1 MIQLRKCHGGRLE
14 NTAFTL
20 AVQFGGRNSVYR
32 YFMSPV
38 PRLPRVFIAAYITRP
53 ELRGSQKFPSR
64 DRSEFVSFAGDS
76 FTARNCCNVT
86 TKIGQLPLYSWSFLL
101 HYVYVQK
108 FLRCV
113 QFEFLRCSS
122 LSAFSTDDR
131 ISQRANDESY
141 ARKILLTAWLK
152 LSNVSWQKVS
162 TQFVGTRRCAVE
174 IFLLPS
180 GTFYTRDDCFCESF
194 SRNSWILCSFS
205 RGKNRAAKRCGVY
218 KYFKKRSVDVNRINE
233 ISHRR
238 GDCSVIRKSHY
249 PTDFVWP
256 VVRTSQA
263 LLPRLISQRA
273 FFVQWETKFQRTNL
287 SVRLSIRA
295 SNENLAC
302 DAAEQNLFPLFPWN
316 V

>member
-86 TKIGQLPLYSWSFLL
+86 TKIGQFRLYSWSFLF
-101 HYVYVQK
+101 HYVCVQK
-108 FLRCV
+108 ILRCV
-113 QFEFLRCSS
+113 QFEFLRRSS

-131 ISQRANDESY
+131 ISQLANDESY

-162 TQFVGTRRCAVE
+162 TQFVGTRSRNISFAKRH
-174 IFLLPS
+174 ILHARRL
-180 GTFYTRDDCFCESF
+180 F
-194 SRNSWILCSFS
+194 SREFLEKFVDSMQFLTWKES
-205 RGKNRAAKRCGVY
+205 RRQKDAEFINISRND
-218 KYFKKRSVDVNRINE
+218 RS
-233 ISHRR
+233 
-238 GDCSVIRKSHY
+238 
-249 PTDFVWP
+249 T
-256 VVRTSQA
+256 
-263 LLPRLISQRA
+263 LI
-273 FFVQWETKFQRTNL
+273 E
-287 SVRLSIRA
+287 
-295 SNENLAC
+295 
-302 DAAEQNLFPLFPWN
+302 
-316 V
+316 